1 LTWYYS
7 STYQVFFANISDAK
21 FDGIGSLVGT
31 AECVSSRYARNTA
44 SWITFNNGD
53 ISVGADTRGNHQP
66 CITIKDTSYTDTAT
80 FKSAMS
86 GVQLAYELAT
96 PTTISTPKQNVPML
110 QGINTVSADCGDV
123 SLKYQPDNVIGELKG
138 EIEDNIVYED
148 FKWTTESSQSYSAG
162 TPGTYGTSSWRN
174 VAKEGY
180 DVIGVTFVE
189 NRRFGDCIL
198 TLYYI
203 PSTSHVEVIIFRAT
217 SSAVTI
223 ADEDIE
229 YRVAYKKRT

>member
-1 LTWYYS
+1 M
-7 STYQVFFANISDAK
+7 K
-21 FDGIGSLVGT
+21 
-31 AECVSSRYARNTA
+31 
-44 SWITFNNGD
+44 
-53 ISVGADTRGNHQP
+53 
-66 CITIKDTSYTDTAT
+66 
-80 FKSAMS
+80 

-110 QGINTVSADCGDV
+110 KGINTVSADCGDV

-138 EIEDNIVYED
+138 EIEDSIIYED

-162 TPGTYGTSSWRN
+162 TPGTYGTSSWRD
-174 VAKEGY
+174 VKKEGY
-180 DVIGVTFVE
+180 DVIGVAFVE